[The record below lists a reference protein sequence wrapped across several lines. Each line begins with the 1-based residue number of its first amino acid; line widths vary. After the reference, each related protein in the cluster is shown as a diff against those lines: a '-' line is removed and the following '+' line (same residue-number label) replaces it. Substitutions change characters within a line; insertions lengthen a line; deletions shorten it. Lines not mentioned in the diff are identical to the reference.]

1 MKALK
6 NILIAV
12 LIAALGFLGYL
23 GYKNMD
29 RNDNKDNST
38 VVEQV
43 DQEQEDKDNE
53 ENITVD
59 EKNINDLKEY
69 LLEDIAMVIVDLR
82 DENIYGEGHI
92 EGAISIPYGSIE
104 ELSKTNLL
112 DKEQNIYV
120 YSSTKE
126 ESDEGAKKLI
136 ELGYTNVH
144 SLGSIDEYE
153 GELIH

>member
-6 NILIAV
+6 NILIVV

-23 GYKNMD
+23 GYKNID
-29 RNDNKDNST
+29 RNDNKDNNT

-43 DQEQEDKDNE
+43 DQEQETEDD

-82 DENIYGEGHI
+82 DENSYGEGHI
-92 EGAISIPYGSIE
+92 EGAISIPFESIE
-104 ELSKTNLL
+104 ELSQTNLL

-126 ESDEGAKKLI
+126 ESDLGAKKLT

-144 SLGSIDEYE
+144 SLGNIDEYE

>member
-6 NILIAV
+6 NILIVV

-23 GYKNMD
+23 GYKNID

-43 DQEQEDKDNE
+43 DQEQETEED

-82 DENIYGEGHI
+82 DENSYGEGHI
-92 EGAISIPYGSIE
+92 EGAISIPFESIE

-126 ESDEGAKKLI
+126 ESDEGAKKLT

-144 SLGSIDEYE
+144 SLGNIDEYE

>member
-1 MKALK
+1 MKVLK
-6 NILIAV
+6 NILIVV

-23 GYKNMD
+23 GYKNID

-43 DQEQEDKDNE
+43 DQEQETEED

-126 ESDEGAKKLI
+126 ESDEGAKKLTK
-136 ELGYTNVH
+136 LGYINVH

>member
-6 NILIAV
+6 NILIVV

-23 GYKNMD
+23 GYKNID

-43 DQEQEDKDNE
+43 DQEQETEED
-53 ENITVD
+53 ENISVD
-59 EKNINDLKEY
+59 EKNINNLKEY

-82 DENIYGEGHI
+82 DENSYGEGHI
-92 EGAISIPYGSIE
+92 EGAISIPFESIE
-104 ELSKTNLL
+104 ELSQTNLL

-126 ESDEGAKKLI
+126 ESDLGAKKLT

-144 SLGSIDEYE
+144 SLGNIDEYE